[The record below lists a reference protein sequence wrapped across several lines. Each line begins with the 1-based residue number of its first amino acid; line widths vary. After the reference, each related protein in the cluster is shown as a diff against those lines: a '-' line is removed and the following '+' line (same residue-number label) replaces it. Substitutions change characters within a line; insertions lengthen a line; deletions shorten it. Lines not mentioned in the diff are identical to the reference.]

1 MKQVKVIIERSK
13 NFYTAYSENV
23 KGISGGGETVL
34 EAKQAVLECIEI
46 LKELGNTP
54 KILQGE
60 YELNYKFD
68 TQSLLNY
75 YKGIFTNS
83 ALERITGINQK
94 LIQHY
99 ATGLKRPRPAQAHKI
114 QKALHDLGNELIA
127 VEL

>member
-1 MKQVKVIIERSK
+1 MKQVKIVIERSK
-13 NFYTAYSENV
+13 DFYTAYAENV

-34 EAKQAVLECIEI
+34 EAKESVLACIEL
-46 LKELGNTP
+46 LKELDNIP
-54 KILQGE
+54 KILHGE
-60 YELNYKFD
+60 YELIYKFD

-83 ALERITGINQK
+83 ALGRITGINQK

-99 ATGLKRPRPAQAHKI
+99 ASGLKRPRPTQAYKI
-114 QKALHDLGNELIA
+114 QKALHDLGHELIS